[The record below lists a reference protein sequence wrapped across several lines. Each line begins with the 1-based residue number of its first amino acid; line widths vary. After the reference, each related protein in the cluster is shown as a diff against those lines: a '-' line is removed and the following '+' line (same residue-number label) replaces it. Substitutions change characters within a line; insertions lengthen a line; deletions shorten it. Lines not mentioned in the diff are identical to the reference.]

1 MDKQVLEASIREFK
15 YEIDPDL
22 AHLDLH
28 EFIDAVALTPGEKK
42 LAKKML
48 LELSTYDN

>member
-15 YEIDPDL
+15 YDIDPDL
-22 AHLDLH
+22 AHLDLN
-28 EFIDAVALTPGEKK
+28 EFVEAVALTPGEKK
-42 LAKKML
+42 LAKKFL